1 MRSLPRAARAYILG
15 IVIIAIV
22 SLGLACRALV
32 WDPVRLAQILLFASM
47 IGLADLYPIVLPFE
61 DRAEITVSCAVKT
74 AAAIVFGPAETILAT
89 VLGTLGAETAM
100 RRPWYKSAFNTA
112 EMTITFGAA
121 SLFYELLYQ
130 GSRLPFYSLQ
140 NAAAVLV
147 IMATY
152 FVVNTG
158 LVTTVVALTTGA
170 SYGRLWRMNF
180 RDITWD
186 SLTIIPL
193 GAVMA
198 TMWQHQWW
206 SIITLALPLVVVRQS
221 LHYIGELQRQT
232 RDALIG
238 MADSIDQ
245 RDPNTFQHSQRVAE
259 IATALARKLGLG
271 EDDIEIIRMAGRL
284 HDLGKIGMSNSLL
297 LKPGA
302 FDEAERLAFQE
313 HPRIGA
319 RLVNSFRLFSEGQ
332 DLILHHHEDYGGGG
346 YPDGLRGDA
355 IPLGSRV
362 LRVADA
368 FDAMTSRRVYR
379 DALPVSV
386 AVKELRDNAGLQFDP
401 AIVDAMLE
409 LVDGSPDGSPWIQRT
424 IEENAAS

>member
-1 MRSLPRAARAYILG
+1 MRSLPRVARAYILG
-15 IVIIAIV
+15 IVTIAIIFF
-22 SLGLACRALV
+22 GLACRELAWDLV
-32 WDPVRLAQILLFASM
+32 HLVQILLFAAM

-74 AAAIVFGPAETILAT
+74 AAAIVFGPAATIIAT
-89 VLGTLGAETAM
+89 VVGTLVAEIVM
-100 RRPWYKSAFNTA
+100 RRSWVKSAFNTA
-112 EMTITFGAA
+112 EMTITFGMAA
-121 SLFYELLYQ
+121 LFYELLHQ
-130 GSRLPFYSLQ
+130 GSRLPFASLQ
-140 NAAAVLV
+140 NTAAVLV

-152 FVVNTG
+152 FIVNTG

-259 IATALARKLGLG
+259 IATALARKLGLS
-271 EDDIEIIRMAGRL
+271 EDDTEIIRMAGRL

-332 DLILHHHEDYGGGG
+332 DLILHHHEDYDGSG
-346 YPDGLRGDA
+346 YPDGLTGEG
-355 IPLGSRV
+355 IPFGSRV

-379 DALPVSV
+379 EPLPLSV
-386 AVKELRDNAGLQFDP
+386 ALKELQDNAGTQFDP
-401 AIVDAMLE
+401 RIVGAMFA
-409 LVDGSPDGSPWIQRT
+409 LVDGSGESSPWIQKP
-424 IEENAAS
+424 IEESSAS

>member
-1 MRSLPRAARAYILG
+1 MRSLPRAAQAYILG
-15 IVIIAIV
+15 IVTIAIV

-32 WDPVRLAQILLFASM
+32 WDPVRLAHVLLFASM

-74 AAAIVFGPAETILAT
+74 AAAIVFGPAETVLAT
-89 VLGTLGAETAM
+89 VLGTMGAEIAM

-130 GSRLPFYSLQ
+130 GSRMPFYSLR

-297 LKPGA
+297 LKPDA

-332 DLILHHHEDYGGGG
+332 DLILHHHEDYDGGG
-346 YPDGLRGDA
+346 YPDGLRGEA

-386 AVKELRDNAGLQFDP
+386 ALKELRDNAGSQFDP

-409 LVDGSPDGSPWIQRT
+409 LVDDSADSSPWIRRT
-424 IEENAAS
+424 TEENAAS

>member
-1 MRSLPRAARAYILG
+1 
-15 IVIIAIV
+15 
-22 SLGLACRALV
+22 
-32 WDPVRLAQILLFASM
+32 
-47 IGLADLYPIVLPFE
+47 
-61 DRAEITVSCAVKT
+61 
-74 AAAIVFGPAETILAT
+74 
-89 VLGTLGAETAM
+89 
-100 RRPWYKSAFNTA
+100 
-112 EMTITFGAA
+112 
-121 SLFYELLYQ
+121 
-130 GSRLPFYSLQ
+130 
-140 NAAAVLV
+140 
-147 IMATY
+147 
-152 FVVNTG
+152 
-158 LVTTVVALTTGA
+158 
-170 SYGRLWRMNF
+170 MNF

-259 IATALARKLGLG
+259 IATALARKLGLS
-271 EDDIEIIRMAGRL
+271 EDDTEIIRMAGRL

-332 DLILHHHEDYGGGG
+332 DLILHHHEDYDGSG
-346 YPDGLRGDA
+346 YPDGLTGEG
-355 IPLGSRV
+355 IPFGSRV

-379 DALPVSV
+379 EPLPLSV
-386 AVKELRDNAGLQFDP
+386 ALKELQDNAGTQFDP
-401 AIVDAMLE
+401 RIVGAMFA
-409 LVDGSPDGSPWIQRT
+409 LVDGSGESSPWIQKP
-424 IEENAAS
+424 IEESSAS